1 LSRSPSPPRLRGE
14 FVEVAYFD
22 GSGTGKLRNKKVRLG
37 PSVEDELKYK
47 LKKGAD
53 ERRKEHL
60 KLEAIRKMR
69 YRHAGVMLGWWR
81 EGAALETA
89 RLKAAK
95 EAAEALV
102 SAELAAALRDE
113 ETQKKLANALLRMK
127 HRAISMAFYKWRD
140 DAAEVRAA
148 DEAAR
153 LKAEGEAALAA
164 ALRDEETQ
172 KKLAN
177 ALLRMK
183 HRAISMAFYKWRDD
197 AAVSRA
203 HQAEIRERCVLL
215 TAEMCEKDRE
225 NAEKER
231 ENAERE
237 RERAARERMKE
248 AEIQT
253 TRSLSIP
260 NPNSNTVPTYNPRER
275 QSAAEERMKNAILR
289 MKNRALSMAFTKW
302 QHEAAAEREAR
313 LAAEEAARLAAE
325 EAARLEAEAQALRD
339 AEAKQLAWEEQARL
353 RAEEEARRRLAEE
366 EERRKR
372 LAEAEA
378 RMAREAEI
386 ARLKERHTKPPK
398 ELNIPKLKPNPRL

>member
-1 LSRSPSPPRLRGE
+1 MSRSPSPPRLRGE

-102 SAELAAALRDE
+102 SAE
-113 ETQKKLANALLRMK
+113 
-127 HRAISMAFYKWRD
+127 
-140 DAAEVRAA
+140 
-148 DEAAR
+148 
-153 LKAEGEAALAA
+153 LAA